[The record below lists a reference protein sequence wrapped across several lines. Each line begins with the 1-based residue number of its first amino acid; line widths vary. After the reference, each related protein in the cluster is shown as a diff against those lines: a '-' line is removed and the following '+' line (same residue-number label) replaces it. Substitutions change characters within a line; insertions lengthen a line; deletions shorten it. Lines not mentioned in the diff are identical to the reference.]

1 MALRSC
7 VDLHLGSALGE
18 LGRFLSLSEPE
29 LLPLDDR
36 ENSTELGGFLW
47 NSFSP
52 LPF

>member
-7 VDLHLGSALGE
+7 MDLNLDSALSE
-18 LGRFLSLSEPE
+18 LGRFLSLCEPE
-29 LLPLDDR
+29 LPLLDDS